1 MYIRLDRALATS
13 EWMEQFKEARVC
25 HIVDSTL
32 DHCALL
38 VFDSYHPQPPRKRRF
53 HFEAMW
59 TKRGDCR
66 KIIEE
71 MWSKNMSLNSP
82 SDMALRLKQCAME
95 LSKWNLYAFGTVPK
109 KIQEKRRSL
118 SNLVQRDRNGSL
130 GREINVLRKEINDLL
145 DSEENMWQQRSRVQ
159 WLGLG
164 DRNTKYFHSKA
175 SERRKKNTIT
185 GLMDEN
191 GNWCDST
198 ESIAAVAVSY
208 FEKLFSTSYPSRISK
223 VTNTIPTRVTDE
235 MNQWLIKEFTYYCN
249 ITSSWNV

>member
-1 MYIRLDRALATS
+1 
-13 EWMEQFKEARVC
+13 
-25 HIVDSTL
+25 
-32 DHCALL
+32 
-38 VFDSYHPQPPRKRRF
+38 
-53 HFEAMW
+53 
-59 TKRGDCR
+59 
-66 KIIEE
+66 
-71 MWSKNMSLNSP
+71 MSLNSP

-95 LSKWNLYAFGTVPK
+95 LSKWNLSASGTVPK

-198 ESIAAVAVSY
+198 ESIAAVTVSY
-208 FEKLFSTSYPSRISK
+208 FEKLFSTSYPSHISE
-223 VTNTIPTRVTDE
+223 VTNTIPTRVTNE
-235 MNQWLIKEFTYYCN
+235 MNQ
-249 ITSSWNV
+249 